1 MSNFFFIL
9 SKLNSGFSLFRV
21 FQLVEFR
28 KIKIKNKKLADLGSL
43 PNKKHNISYSKN
55 FKNITY
61 FNLRVENKQQI
72 KNTVLLNFEK
82 INYKIAKNYKSKFD
96 KVFIFNLLEH
106 IKNYK
111 KPILFSK
118 TILKKN
124 GELIGSTPFLFRI
137 HPSPKDYFRFTEMLL
152 REELQ
157 ELGFKNIKI
166 TPLGT
171 GIFSMIINSLIGY
184 NKYIPFINSLIYVL
198 GYSLDMSLSIISNK
212 NKITFPIGYF
222 FRATKK

>member
-1 MSNFFFIL
+1 
-9 SKLNSGFSLFRV
+9 
-21 FQLVEFR
+21 
-28 KIKIKNKKLADLGSL
+28 
-43 PNKKHNISYSKN
+43 
-55 FKNITY
+55 
-61 FNLRVENKQQI
+61 
-72 KNTVLLNFEK
+72 
-82 INYKIAKNYKSKFD
+82 
-96 KVFIFNLLEH
+96 
-106 IKNYK
+106 
-111 KPILFSK
+111 
-118 TILKKN
+118 
-124 GELIGSTPFLFRI
+124 
-137 HPSPKDYFRFTEMLL
+137 MLL